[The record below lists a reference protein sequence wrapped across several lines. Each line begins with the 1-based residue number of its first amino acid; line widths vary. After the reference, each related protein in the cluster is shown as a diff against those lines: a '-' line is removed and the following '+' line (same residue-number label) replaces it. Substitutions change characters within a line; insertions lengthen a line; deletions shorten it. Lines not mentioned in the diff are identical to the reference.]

1 MGVKRKRGKERCA
14 CRAWVNFARR
24 AAYML
29 VVLFVAAVLVANFG
43 GESFSM
49 LGFVKDA
56 AGALAEAAGEAFGEN
71 G

>member
-1 MGVKRKRGKERCA
+1 MGVKRKKERCA
-14 CRAWVNFARR
+14 CRAWVDFLRR

-29 VVLFVAAVLVANFG
+29 AVLFVAAILVANFG

-56 AGALAEAAGEAFGEN
+56 AGALAEAAGEAFGER